1 MLSKVTGVAR
11 LTKDV
16 EVRHS
21 NSGTAIASISLV
33 NSNKRKNAN
42 GEQVEDT
49 CFINA
54 VCFGKLA
61 EIAEKWLSKGTQ
73 IYFIGDLRQESWT
86 DKDGNKRSNHTITIE
101 SFEMLGGKDQPTSR
115 HQENGKPEI
124 VHETAP
130 RVTEIQ
136 MDDDESSCIP
146 F

>member
-21 NSGTAIASISLV
+21 SSGTAIASISLV

-42 GEQVEDT
+42 GDQIEDT

-61 EIAEKWLSKGTQ
+61 EIAEKWLSRGSQ

-86 DKDGNKRSNHTITIE
+86 DKDGNKRSSHTITIE
-101 SFEMLGGKDQPTSR
+101 SFEMLGSKDQTSTSQ
-115 HQENGKPEI
+115 HQESAKPEI

-130 RVTEIQ
+130 RVPEIEIDQ
-136 MDDDESSCIP
+136 DYIP